1 MARTNR
7 LTPHVLIER
16 RTRRGELVLTCRQ
29 QRRGVVFRTPRHGCH
44 RLLSVGEIGGP
55 DVGEGSA
62 AATSLGQVLSFA
74 DDRSQ
79 HMDLVQLRSLF
90 CVQISFKTGDRHL
103 ALSDLELPATS
114 DHQLLQLT
122 M

>member
-16 RTRRGELVLTCRQ
+16 RTRRGELVLTCGQ

-44 RLLSVGEIGGP
+44 RLLSAGEIGGP

-62 AATSLGQVLSFA
+62 AGP
-74 DDRSQ
+74 
-79 HMDLVQLRSLF
+79 
-90 CVQISFKTGDRHL
+90 G
-103 ALSDLELPATS
+103 
-114 DHQLLQLT
+114 QLLSHANDCFVNT
-122 M
+122 KISSHPFPNCFPSPASP